1 MNDHHAAFQQFA
13 AQAMVASNAMA
24 ANQQRNVGSTA
35 AVTSQADETD
45 HTQYSAGAAG
55 QSGRRQQNPCSPVA
69 ARCSGQQRGST
80 YAARFS
86 MPPTAI
92 NPDNNTKDRPSSNF
106 RPDSGAAAGVLPRRP
121 YRPSTQSRRSEQV
134 YAGRRSAATAFG
146 RHSVATARG
155 STYTTT
161 TDTTGFG
168 SGEDVDDLDWNVD
181 RAPNPRTPAATF
193 WRWFWIVVPI
203 IISLTFTT
211 AGVLYLVYGSHQMV
225 SNLQIWRMCFF
236 IAGLPVIWWI
246 GEGVT
251 LGSVWIVERSKLFK
265 MQNALYFAYAVRRPL
280 ANVLRAVL
288 ALGWWALAMTA
299 WTTSQDS
306 DIKEAFQVV
315 LKIWACVTLFMTA
328 NLLKTLLAKM
338 LSSKFNKESHVH
350 KIQDSLV
357 KEYHLHMLLQPRN
370 RFGLAAEGRG
380 AAGSSEFPS
389 YNGGGADGTA
399 ENGVKMEVSGV
410 HNVHASGGI
419 AAGNLDDTIV
429 SSMRG
434 VTNKL
439 FGGLDNARSDPIM
452 GTSGD
457 ELLDSSEPRSPSE
470 GSVAAG
476 VAAAEAVD
484 LEAAHNDVH
493 HYESSLRSVYGR
505 SNTTPLPKQP
515 HEQRPGSVGGR
526 QGTHRSSTQR
536 SAANSLVDETAPLH
550 RQHCFPSVVNQGR
563 RLSRLA
569 PVVEQAAGVTKHI
582 NPRGLTENQIAKME
596 AYVRRHALQVN
607 FQDELSATERQEEV
621 TTEAEAK
628 KLALFL
634 FWNVKSDLNSSAM
647 VLDDVAD
654 FLPQAEAE
662 QAFAMLDRNG
672 NGSVSLSE
680 CIAAVVEIFE
690 ARCDLAL
697 SLSDTK
703 TVIGKLENVIG
714 VVLHIIFVFLYMLV
728 FNVDVVKTYLALSSL
743 ILAFSFVFQNS
754 IRTIYENVVFL
765 FVVHPFDVGD
775 YLVVGEG
782 DNAPRYKVDQID
794 LHYTIFLAG
803 NGSRTWYPN
812 NKLMITPFSNITA
825 SGERGDSIK
834 FVIDMD
840 TPAGVLDAVR
850 AACEATV
857 AANPTEFAEGVVVNI
872 SDAGTPMK
880 LTLVIGFK
888 YSTNGAEGGRCAR
901 ARTLM
906 QLALAEALIREGVMF
921 TNPPTRDW
929 PQQLHCEQVTTEGEA
944 ISE

>member
-1 MNDHHAAFQQFA
+1 
-13 AQAMVASNAMA
+13 
-24 ANQQRNVGSTA
+24 
-35 AVTSQADETD
+35 
-45 HTQYSAGAAG
+45 
-55 QSGRRQQNPCSPVA
+55 
-69 ARCSGQQRGST
+69 
-80 YAARFS
+80 
-86 MPPTAI
+86 
-92 NPDNNTKDRPSSNF
+92 
-106 RPDSGAAAGVLPRRP
+106 
-121 YRPSTQSRRSEQV
+121 
-134 YAGRRSAATAFG
+134 
-146 RHSVATARG
+146 
-155 STYTTT
+155 
-161 TDTTGFG
+161 
-168 SGEDVDDLDWNVD
+168 
-181 RAPNPRTPAATF
+181 
-193 WRWFWIVVPI
+193 
-203 IISLTFTT
+203 
-211 AGVLYLVYGSHQMV
+211 
-225 SNLQIWRMCFF
+225 
-236 IAGLPVIWWI
+236 
-246 GEGVT
+246 
-251 LGSVWIVERSKLFK
+251 
-265 MQNALYFAYAVRRPL
+265 
-280 ANVLRAVL
+280 
-288 ALGWWALAMTA
+288 
-299 WTTSQDS
+299 
-306 DIKEAFQVV
+306 
-315 LKIWACVTLFMTA
+315 
-328 NLLKTLLAKM
+328 
-338 LSSKFNKESHVH
+338 
-350 KIQDSLV
+350 
-357 KEYHLHMLLQPRN
+357 
-370 RFGLAAEGRG
+370 
-380 AAGSSEFPS
+380 
-389 YNGGGADGTA
+389 
-399 ENGVKMEVSGV
+399 
-410 HNVHASGGI
+410 
-419 AAGNLDDTIV
+419 
-429 SSMRG
+429 
-434 VTNKL
+434 
-439 FGGLDNARSDPIM
+439 M

-536 SAANSLVDETAPLH
+536 SAANSLVHETAPLH

-563 RLSRLA
+563 RLSRLVRITCLAFLYLGALFSFPPLLLILPFPNKYHLMQA